1 MDNEQF
7 KQEIK
12 NRYGGT
18 SSRRKGRVL
27 AGFFLLVIGVIL
39 LLRQMGYLF
48 PDWLFTWPIIL
59 IAIGVFSALKEGF
72 RGGAWF
78 IFILVGSIF
87 LADYINPNW
96 DLHRYIWPLAIIS
109 VGVFVIFKPRGCRGR
124 RWKRRMGRWDDSNP
138 QGPISGG
145 TTERIIPAAS
155 TSATEGFAEDARH
168 LDSDDFVDITS
179 VFGGVK
185 KIIVSKNFKG
195 ADITCFMGGAEINL
209 TQADIKGIARIDAT
223 NIFGGT
229 KLIVPPTWE
238 IKSEASAV
246 FGGVDDKRELHM
258 IKPEP
263 GKVLIL
269 DGTCI
274 FGGIEIRSY

>member
-1 MDNEQF
+1 MTMDNEQF
-7 KQEIK
+7 KSEIR
-12 NRYGGT
+12 NRYGG
-18 SSRRKGRVL
+18 SSRARKGRVL
-27 AGFFLLVIGVIL
+27 AGFFLLLIGVIWL
-39 LLRQMGYLF
+39 MKQIGYIF
-48 PDWLFTWPIIL
+48 PEWLFTWPMIL
-59 IAIGVFSALKEGF
+59 IALGIFSGLKEGF

-78 IFILVGSIF
+78 IFIVIGGIF
-87 LADYINPNW
+87 LADNMYP
-96 DLHRYIWPLAIIS
+96 DFDVHRYIWPFVLIFL
-109 VGVFVIFKPRGCRGR
+109 GVVVILRPKGCRGR
-124 RWKRRMGRWDDSNP
+124 RWERRMARWDRRRWRDGESDNQQSNL
-138 QGPISGG
+138 
-145 TTERIIPAAS
+145 AS
-155 TSATEGFAEDARH
+155 TGVADDESHKIEG
-168 LDSDDFVDITS
+168 DDFVDITS

-209 TQADIKGIARIDAT
+209 SQADIKGTARIDAT

-238 IKSEASAV
+238 VKSEASAV
-246 FGGVDDKRELHM
+246 FGGVDDKRELHT

-269 DGTCI
+269 DGSCI